1 MSHATSPLTATVLS
15 RRPLRYRGGADASQ
29 DLPPHVRAGSG
40 LAWWGDLL
48 AVVQDDT
55 RVVALVDPDTAAA
68 LPLLLPADEGIR
80 IFEPAR
86 GNKQR
91 KLDFESAFSLTLH
104 NEHHL
109 IALGSGST
117 PARETLLRLRCPVG
131 ERPHTDLTPEL
142 IPLPRLYRLLRET
155 TAFSGSELNLEG
167 AAPLPDGSLML
178 FQRGNGAPV
187 GDLLPVS
194 ATARIPLQAL
204 LALLDA
210 PDTAPLPELREIEQH
225 QFPPAPQGAT
235 YSFTDAAWTGDRL
248 TYIAVA
254 ECSPNSYDDG
264 EVVGSI
270 VGWHDAQGWHCTQ
283 LQDSDGSL
291 LLDKPEGLAPTRD
304 GSGDLWMVTDN
315 DDPSRPSELLRVAL
329 R

>member
-1 MSHATSPLTATVLS
+1 MSHNLAPLTASILS
-15 RRPLRYRGGADASQ
+15 RRPLRYRDGADASQ
-29 DLPPHVRAGSG
+29 DLPAHVRAGSG

-55 RVVALVDPDTAAA
+55 RVVALVDPETAVA

-86 GNKQR
+86 GNKGR
-91 KLDFESAFSLTLH
+91 KLDLEAAFSFTRDG
-104 NEHHL
+104 HHQL
-109 IALGSGST
+109 VALGSGST
-117 PARETLLRLRCPVG
+117 AARETLVRLRCPVG
-131 ERPHTDLTPEL
+131 TQPHTELTPEL
-142 IPLPRLYRLLRET
+142 VYLPRLYRLLRET
-155 TAFSGSELNLEG
+155 TAFAGSELNLEG
-167 AAPLPDGSLML
+167 AALLPDGDLLL
-178 FQRGNGAPV
+178 FQRGNGAPL

-194 ATARIPLQAL
+194 ATARISLDDL
-204 LALLDA
+204 LALLDDPEGA
-210 PDTAPLPELREIEQH
+210 PVPELRAIEQH
-225 QFPPAPQGAT
+225 QFPAAPQGAT
-235 YSFTDAAWTGDRL
+235 YSFTDAAWAGERL

-264 EVVGSI
+264 EVVGAI
-270 VGWHDAQGWHCTQ
+270 VGWQDRDGWHCTP
-283 LQDSDGSL
+283 LRDGDGSL

-315 DDPSRPSELLRVAL
+315 DDPARPSDLLRVAL

>member
-1 MSHATSPLTATVLS
+1 MLHTQTPLTATVLS
-15 RRPLRYRGGADASQ
+15 RRPLRYRDGADASQ
-29 DLPPHVRAGSG
+29 DLPAHVRAGSG

-55 RVVALVDPDTAAA
+55 RVVALVDHDTAVA
-68 LPLLLPADEGIR
+68 LPLLLAADEGIR
-80 IFEPAR
+80 VFEPAR

-91 KLDFESAFSLTLH
+91 KLDFESAFSLTRDGQ
-104 NEHHL
+104 HHL

-117 PARETLLRLRCPVG
+117 PARETLLRLRCPADMQ
-131 ERPHTDLTPEL
+131 PHTGLAGEL

-155 TAFSGSELNLEG
+155 TAFAGSELNLEG

-178 FQRGNGAPV
+178 FQRGNGAPI
-187 GDLLPVS
+187 GELLPVS
-194 ATARIPLQAL
+194 ATALIPLDAL
-204 LALLDA
+204 LALLDD
-210 PDTAPLPELREIEQH
+210 PEGAPLPELRSIEQH
-225 QFPPAPQGAT
+225 HFPPAPQGAT

-270 VGWHDAQGWHCTQ
+270 VGWHDGDGWHCAP
-283 LQDSDGSL
+283 LRDGDGSL

>member
-1 MSHATSPLTATVLS
+1 MLHNPNSLTATILS
-15 RRPLRYRGGADASQ
+15 RRPLRYRDGADASQ
-29 DLPPHVRAGSG
+29 DVSAHVRAGSG

-55 RVVALVDPDTAAA
+55 RVVALVDPDTAEA

-86 GNKQR
+86 GNKHR
-91 KLDFESAFSLTLH
+91 KLDLEAAFSFSRDGH
-104 NEHHL
+104 HHL

-117 PARETLLRLRCPVG
+117 PARETLVRLRCPVG
-131 ERPHTDLTPEL
+131 VAPHPGLVAEL

-155 TAFSGSELNLEG
+155 TAFAGSELNLEG
-167 AAPLPDGSLML
+167 VALLPDGDLLL
-178 FQRGNGAPV
+178 FQRGNGAPI

-194 ATARIPLQAL
+194 ATARLPLAAL

-225 QFPPAPQGAT
+225 QFPAAPQGAT
-235 YSFTDAAWTGDRL
+235 YSFTDAAWAGDRL

-270 VGWHDAQGWHCTQ
+270 VGWHDAEGWHCTP
-283 LQDSDGSL
+283 LRKVDGAL

-315 DDPSRPSELLRVAL
+315 DDPARPSELLRVAL

>member
-1 MSHATSPLTATVLS
+1 MLHKPDALTATILS
-15 RRPLRYRGGADASQ
+15 RRPLRYRDGADASH
-29 DLPPHVRAGSG
+29 DVPAHVRAGSG

-55 RVVALVDPDTAAA
+55 RVVALVDPETAIA

-86 GNKQR
+86 GNKHR
-91 KLDFESAFSLTLH
+91 KLDLEAAFSFTRDGH
-104 NEHHL
+104 HHL

-117 PARETLLRLRCPVG
+117 SARETLVRLRCPLG
-131 ERPHTDLTPEL
+131 QRPHTDLTPEL

-155 TAFSGSELNLEG
+155 TAFAGSELNLEG

-178 FQRGNGAPV
+178 FQRGNGAPI

-194 ATARIPLQAL
+194 ATARIPLHAL
-204 LALLDA
+204 LALLDD
-210 PDTAPLPELREIEQH
+210 PDSAPLPELREIEQH

-270 VGWHDAQGWHCTQ
+270 VGWHNAEGWHCTP
-283 LQDSDGSL
+283 LRNSDGAL

>member
-1 MSHATSPLTATVLS
+1 MYHTLAPLTATVLS
-15 RRPLRYRGGADASQ
+15 RRPLRYRGGADPTQ
-29 DLPPHVRAGSG
+29 DLPAHVRAGSG

-55 RVVALVDPDTAAA
+55 RVVALVAPDTGEA
-68 LPLLLPADEGIR
+68 LPLLLPADDGVR
-80 IFEPAR
+80 VFEPAR

-91 KLDFESAFSLTLH
+91 KLDFESAFSFTRDGH
-104 NEHHL
+104 HHL

-131 ERPHTDLTPEL
+131 QRPHTGLVPEL

-155 TAFSGSELNLEG
+155 TAFAGSELNLEG
-167 AAPLPDGSLML
+167 VAPLPDGSLML

-194 ATARIPLQAL
+194 ATALIPLDAL
-204 LALLDA
+204 LALLDDPA
-210 PDTAPLPELREIEQH
+210 AAPLPELRGIEQH

-270 VGWHDAQGWHCTQ
+270 VGWHDAEGWHCTP
-283 LQDSDGSL
+283 LRNSDGSL

>member
-1 MSHATSPLTATVLS
+1 MSHNPAPRTASILS
-15 RRPLRYRGGADASQ
+15 RRPLRYRAGADESQ
-29 DLPPHVRAGSG
+29 DLPAHVRAGSG

-55 RVVALVDPDTAAA
+55 RVVALVDPETAVA
-68 LPLLLPADEGIR
+68 LPLLLPADEGLR

-86 GNKQR
+86 GNKHR
-91 KLDFESAFSLTLH
+91 KLDLEAAFSFTRDGL
-104 NEHHL
+104 HHL

-117 PARETLLRLRCPVG
+117 SARETLVRLRCPVG
-131 ERPHTDLTPEL
+131 SQPHAGLDAEL

-155 TAFSGSELNLEG
+155 VAFAGSELNLEG
-167 AAPLPDGSLML
+167 AALLPDGDLLL

-187 GDLLPVS
+187 GDLGPVS
-194 ATARIPLQAL
+194 ATARLSLDAL
-204 LALLDA
+204 LALLDDPSGA
-210 PDTAPLPELREIEQH
+210 PMPPLRDIEQH
-225 QFPPAPQGAT
+225 HFPPAPQGAT
-235 YSFTDAAWTGDRL
+235 YSFTDATWAGDRL

-264 EVVGSI
+264 EVVGAI
-270 VGWHDAQGWHCTQ
+270 VGWRDSNGWHCTP
-283 LQDSDGSL
+283 LRDIDGSL

-315 DDPSRPSELLRVAL
+315 DDPARPSDLLRVSI